1 MTKNSLSERTVTLPK
16 YKMRYLLTA
25 LIVVITFFNQKIYAQ
40 ETQSAKRSRFSVTG
54 GWGYYELANI
64 GAQWNYSKRSSIS
77 VYGGSN
83 LGLNQNTTWSVGL
96 SFDQVFFKPTD
107 WKIKPGYS
115 VNALYWTNEND
126 LYYFKSI
133 SFPIMMLLAYP
144 LSPSLTV
151 RLEGGIVISST
162 LESDRKQNVEAGYPD
177 RFNGNLRINMVYKL
191 PTK

>member
-1 MTKNSLSERTVTLPK
+1 MKYFLIAFIVTL
-16 YKMRYLLTA
+16 TA
-25 LIVVITFFNQKIYAQ
+25 FNQKTNAQ
-40 ETQSAKRSRFSVTG
+40 EALTTKRSKFSVTG
-54 GWGYYELANI
+54 GWGYYELANV
-64 GAQWNYSKRSSIS
+64 GVQWNFSKRSSIS

-83 LGLNQNTTWSVGL
+83 LGLNQNTTWSLGL

-115 VNALYWTNEND
+115 VNAVYWTNEND
-126 LYYFKSI
+126 LYYFKTI

-151 RLEGGIVISST
+151 RLEGGVVLSST

-191 PTK
+191 GAK